1 MKPWVELVVS
11 GVFFKTVLLRQMNGF
26 YFFVFPIPFPL
37 SQQKLEEYIMP
48 KGNYSTNFTPAFQ
61 MVW

>member
-1 MKPWVELVVS
+1 
-11 GVFFKTVLLRQMNGF
+11 MNGF